1 MLVHV
6 VTKKGKGYAPAEA
19 AADKYH
25 GVQKFD
31 VISGEQAKAEPG
43 PPSYTNVFAKALT
56 GEAERDEKVGRDHR
70 RDAVRHRPRQVPAA
84 VP

>member
-25 GVQKFD
+25 GVVKFD
-31 VISGEQAKAEPG
+31 VVSGEQAKAARPAELHR
-43 PPSYTNVFAKALT
+43 VFAK
-56 GEAERDEKVGRDHR
+56 R
-70 RDAVRHRPRQVPAA
+70 
-84 VP
+84 